1 MFKNR
6 LNAGHTLAEKLISYR
21 GIGVLVLGLARGGVV
36 VGRTVAQDL
45 SLPFDVLV
53 VKKIS
58 SPANEEF
65 ALGALAP
72 DGVSFI
78 NWKLVERSG
87 IDQQTIQIWLEN
99 LSRVIQE
106 KMLLYRKGKKPL
118 IVRDKTVIIVDDG
131 MATGAPLQVAIK
143 WCRAKKARKIIAA
156 VPVANP
162 KAVGKITPEVD
173 ACVVVET
180 PEQFE
185 AVGQWYKEFP
195 QITDQNVIKYL
206 T

>member
-1 MFKNR
+1 
-6 LNAGHTLAEKLISYR
+6 
-21 GIGVLVLGLARGGVV
+21 
-36 VGRTVAQDL
+36 
-45 SLPFDVLV
+45 
-53 VKKIS
+53 
-58 SPANEEF
+58 
-65 ALGALAP
+65 
-72 DGVSFI
+72 
-78 NWKLVERSG
+78 
-87 IDQQTIQIWLEN
+87 
-99 LSRVIQE
+99 
-106 KMLLYRKGKKPL
+106 MLLYRKGKKPL

-131 MATGAPLQVAIK
+131 MATGATLQVAIK

-195 QITDQNVIKYL
+195 QITDQKRDKIPYMKLIVGLGNPGEQYTDTRHNIGYMIVERLSHELGPQRGCGRTMPNIKR
-206 T
+206 

>member
-1 MFKNR
+1 MLKINQLSWDRCF
-6 LNAGHTLAEKLISYR
+6 G
-21 GIGVLVLGLARGGVV
+21 LGTSRGGVV

-87 IDQQTIQIWLEN
+87 VDQQTMQVWKDM

-106 KMLLYRKGKKPL
+106 KSFSIER
-118 IVRDKTVIIVDDG
+118 
-131 MATGAPLQVAIK
+131 
-143 WCRAKKARKIIAA
+143 
-156 VPVANP
+156 
-162 KAVGKITPEVD
+162 
-173 ACVVVET
+173 
-180 PEQFE
+180 
-185 AVGQWYKEFP
+185 
-195 QITDQNVIKYL
+195 
-206 T
+206 